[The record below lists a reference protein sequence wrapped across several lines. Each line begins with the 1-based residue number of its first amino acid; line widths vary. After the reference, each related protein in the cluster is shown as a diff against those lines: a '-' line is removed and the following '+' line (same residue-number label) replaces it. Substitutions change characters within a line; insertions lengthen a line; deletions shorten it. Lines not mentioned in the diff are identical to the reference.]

1 MSSGRI
7 GPGSDIRSALLSEVV
22 SANTRSISREQRIH
36 CVAEDTA
43 ERFVCVNLMIDAAMQ
58 KIRKLFALALNQSS
72 ASKNTL
78 QRTTTSGMQGEV
90 V

>member
-1 MSSGRI
+1 
-7 GPGSDIRSALLSEVV
+7 
-22 SANTRSISREQRIH
+22 
-36 CVAEDTA
+36 
-43 ERFVCVNLMIDAAMQ
+43 MIDAAMQ